1 MLGYAPRS
9 RWLDGNELH
18 QPSYSKTSNI
28 NDAIQEKF
36 VSAHFLCGFAVAKLI
51 NKIYGNLNS
60 VCCVGE
66 DLIATLMVG
75 SNDT

>member
-51 NKIYGNLNS
+51 NKIYGKFKFSLLCGRRLDCHLN
-60 VCCVGE
+60 GWF
-66 DLIATLMVG
+66 
-75 SNDT
+75 